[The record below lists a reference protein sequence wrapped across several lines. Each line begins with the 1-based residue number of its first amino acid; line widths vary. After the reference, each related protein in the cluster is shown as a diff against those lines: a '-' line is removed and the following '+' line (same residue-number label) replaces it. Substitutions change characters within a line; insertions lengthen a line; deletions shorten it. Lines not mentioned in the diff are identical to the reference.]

1 MIKRGWQG
9 AIGGVLEVSEDQSED
24 SVTKQ
29 ITLRT
34 PIEVMSVEKDVSFL
48 TAVVISLNMESDGFL
63 NTHFKID
70 MQNEIKVMEFKCDL

>member
-1 MIKRGWQG
+1 
-9 AIGGVLEVSEDQSED
+9 
-24 SVTKQ
+24 
-29 ITLRT
+29 
-34 PIEVMSVEKDVSFL
+34 MSVEKDVSFL